1 VKSYTLPTFLL
12 LALSGLLVLG
22 VLRSFRGARR
32 AAADLADQQATVDQ
46 DRMALAATERESKA
60 TALKA
65 VKSDRFLSR
74 WAAELEAEANI
85 EDIFGRLDT
94 LAVGNLLAPSGKNF
108 KLDTNY
114 FFNGRHL
121 PVQNVNINVAG
132 DFYRTINWLGAAES
146 TFPLARVE
154 QITYNNTGN
163 SLSLAV
169 QFSFPRK
176 FDLK

>member
-1 VKSYTLPTFLL
+1 VKSYTLPAFLL
-12 LALSGLLVLG
+12 LAVTGLLGLG
-22 VLRSFRGARR
+22 IMKSFRGAGR
-32 AAADLADQQATVDQ
+32 AAAALAAEQATVDA
-46 DRMALAATERESKA
+46 DRRDLAAVQRAAKA
-60 TALKA
+60 ATQKA
-65 VKSDRFLSR
+65 VASDRFLAKWES
-74 WAAELEAEANI
+74 ELQSEASI

-108 KLDTNY
+108 KLDTSY

-121 PVQNVNINVAG
+121 PVQNVNISVAG
-132 DFYRTINWLGAAES
+132 DFYRTLNWLGAAES
-146 TFPLARVE
+146 AFPLARVE
-154 QITYNNTGN
+154 QINYTNAGN

>member
-12 LALSGLLVLG
+12 LAASGLFVLG
-22 VLRSFRGARR
+22 ILRSFRSTSR
-32 AAADLADQQATVDQ
+32 AAADLASEAATVAS
-46 DRMALAATERESKA
+46 DRAELSATQRAVKA

-65 VKSDRFLSR
+65 VESDRFLGK
-74 WAAELEAEANI
+74 WAAELDAEASI

-94 LAVGNLLAPSGKNF
+94 LAVDNLLAPSGKNF
-108 KLDTNY
+108 KLNTNY

-132 DFYRTINWLGAAES
+132 DFYRTLNWLGAAENA
-146 TFPLARVE
+146 FPLARVE
-154 QITYNNTGN
+154 QITYTNTGN
-163 SLSLAV
+163 SLSLGV

-176 FDLK
+176 FDAK